1 MILID
6 VILIQQKDEKQ
17 YINKI
22 LCNQWHR
29 RFHTLAGVFLLDRFG
44 YGSCVGQDTIN
55 LVRKH
60 LATSRIFTT
69 CMAYHLNAPSYRSVA
84 SAKCY
89 PLGSAAGSAGKR
101 FRISGLYPQ
110 YTPFIIRLS
119 FLLTSWDI

>member
-55 LVRKH
+55 LGAK
-60 LATSRIFTT
+60 ASRDFQDLHNLHGI
-69 CMAYHLNAPSYRSVA
+69 P
-84 SAKCY
+84 
-89 PLGSAAGSAGKR
+89 PKR
-101 FRISGLYPQ
+101 FK
-110 YTPFIIRLS
+110 LS
-119 FLLTSWDI
+119 ICR